1 MRLDRSELS
10 KAVQT
15 ALSLGAVAAVGV
27 AGTAMAQNTAAPQ
40 NDQQQPQTLQTI
52 VVTGSHIRR
61 VDLETDNPVV
71 AVTAQQIQATGALTL
86 GDVIEKLPVITGGL
100 QNPSVNNGGGSGST
114 LIGLRGLGASRTLIL
129 VDGQRVNNK
138 DLNSIPTVAVERVE
152 VLTSGASAI
161 YGSDAIGGVVNF
173 ILKSNYQGAQ
183 FTLNYGVSDHDDG
196 VRKGGSFMFGQTSDK
211 GSILAGISYNKF
223 DSILQASRPFA
234 ANVQTVTTSNGQLIY
249 PVYAG
254 TSFNLRDSVILGNS
268 TDPAARALAAK
279 FGCAS
284 GTTLSLNPGSF
295 DAGTSPTG
303 PGDYHCITAEDA
315 YNFAAVNYILTP
327 QERTNAFFKG
337 VYHLSDNVD
346 FYATMYHNKTSSGF
360 QLAPAVFGVPT
371 VGALTVSKDSYY
383 NPFGVDFSPSGADLR
398 LRMVPVGNR
407 RAQNGNIT
415 DQIITGFRGNFDIM
429 DRNWSWDVGYN
440 YGHTSTT
447 NTILGLPNQ
456 AAIVPGIASA
466 SALDPATGQVVCLNN
481 INGGF
486 GPDNVIANCTPWD
499 PFNLNSPITKQVLGQ
514 AGAPAIID
522 TYGIERTYHADIS
535 GGLFDLPGGTAQLAG
550 GISYRTEYTD
560 NTVGTAILLDPATGT
575 CQLGSQ
581 CSAHLQGGYNVK
593 EAYAELYLPVIKDLP
608 FVNSLNVTLSDRF
621 SKYSTFGS
629 TNNWKAGLEWRP
641 IDDLLLR
648 GTVASVFRAPT
659 IGDIFQAPVSSA
671 PFLNHDPCDLITA
684 PNPACVGVPT
694 NGTFLNNAEQVR
706 ADGTDNP
713 NGGQQLSALNSGSQ
727 AAGFP
732 LGPEL
737 GKSFDFGVVYSP
749 HFVPGL
755 SASVD
760 FWRIY
765 LNNTI
770 TGAGVQT
777 VLNQCFAG
785 NLTYC
790 PLITRTLSGPNAGQ
804 IQRITQ
810 PTVNLGRTDIKGVDL
825 AANYRLPQFAFGQ
838 FNIGLQATYMQQVKI
853 QTAPGSDTNTVVQGA
868 GVMGWFGSGLNSICP
883 FSAGGM
889 CFYPRVRG
897 QLSLDWQLGPWSA
910 GWRMRGT
917 SPFRMDGSQGEPAVE
932 NLNRYGTYIYND
944 LNVGYNIEPINTM
957 VEAGVNNVFD
967 KQPPFLGGGRSLNSN
982 TDPEDFDTIGRY
994 YWARVTVKF

>member
-27 AGTAMAQNTAAPQ
+27 AGSAFAQNTTTTQSDQ
-40 NDQQQPQTLQTI
+40 NQPQTLQTI

-71 AVTAQQIQATGALTL
+71 AVTAQQIQSTGALTL
-86 GDVIEKLPVITGGL
+86 GDVIEKLPVVSGGL

-114 LIGLRGLGASRTLIL
+114 LIGLRGLGQSRTLVL
-129 VDGQRVNNK
+129 VDGQRINNK
-138 DLNSIPTVAVERVE
+138 DLNSIPTIAVERVE

-183 FTLNYGVSDHDDG
+183 FTASYGISDHDDG
-196 VRKGGSFMFGQTSDK
+196 ARKGGSFLFGQTSDK

-223 DSILQASRPFA
+223 DAIMQSNRPFS
-234 ANVQTVTTSNGQLIY
+234 ANVQTVTTTDGHVIY
-249 PVYAG
+249 PIYAG
-254 TSFNLRDSVILGNS
+254 TSFNLRDSVILGNN
-268 TDPAARALAAK
+268 TALAAK
-279 FGCAS
+279 FGCAT
-284 GTTLSLNPGSF
+284 GTTLSLNQGSF

-315 YNFAAVNYILTP
+315 YNFAGVNYILTP
-327 QERTNAFFKG
+327 QERTNAFLKG

-346 FYATMYHNKTSSGF
+346 FYATVYHNKTSSAF

-371 VGALTVSKDSYY
+371 TGVLTVSKDSYY
-383 NPFGVDFSPSGADLR
+383 NPFGVDFSPSGADIR
-398 LRMVPVGNR
+398 LRMAPVGNR
-407 RAQNGNIT
+407 RAQNGNTT
-415 DQIITGFRGNFDIM
+415 DQIMTGFRGNFNIM
-429 DRNWSWDVGYN
+429 DRNWSWDVGYDF
-440 YGHTSTT
+440 GHTSTV

-456 AAIVPGIASA
+456 AAILPGIANP
-466 SALDPATGQVVCLNN
+466 SALDPATGQVVCLQD

-486 GPDNVIANCTPWD
+486 GDDNVIANCTPWD

-522 TYGIERTYHADIS
+522 TYGMERTMHADIS
-535 GGLFDLPGGTAQLAG
+535 GGLFDLPAGTMQLAAG
-550 GISYRTEYTD
+550 VSYRKEYTN
-560 NTVGTAILLDPATGT
+560 NTVGTAILLDTATGT

-593 EAYAELYLPVIKDLP
+593 EAYAELYLPLLKDLP

-629 TNNWKAGLEWRP
+629 TNNWKIGVEWRP
-641 IDDLLLR
+641 IEDLLLR
-648 GTVASVFRAPT
+648 GTTASVFRAPT

-671 PFLNHDPCDLITA
+671 PFLAHDPCDNITVA
-684 PNPACVGVPT
+684 NPACAGVPLD
-694 NGTFLNNAEQVR
+694 GTFLNNAEQFR
-706 ADGTDNP
+706 SDGSKNP
-713 NGGQQLSALNSGSQ
+713 NGAQQLSALVSGSQ

-765 LNNTI
+765 LNDTI

-785 NLTYC
+785 NLAYC
-790 PLITRTLSGPNAGQ
+790 PLITRVQSGPNAGQ
-804 IQRITQ
+804 IQRMTQ
-810 PTVNLGRTDIKGVDL
+810 PTVNIGRTDIKGVDF

-838 FNIGLQATYMQQVKI
+838 FNIGLQATYMSQVKI
-853 QTAPGSDTNTVVQGA
+853 QTVPGSDTNTVLQGA
-868 GVMGWFGSGLNSICP
+868 GVMGWFGSGLQSVCP

-897 QLSLDWQLGPWSA
+897 QLSVDWQLGPWSA

-917 SPFRMDGSQGEPAVE
+917 SPFRMADSPAGRSIE
-932 NLNRYGTYIYND
+932 NLDRYGTYIYSD
-944 LNVGYNIEPINTM
+944 LNLGYNIQPINTM
-957 VEAGVNNVFD
+957 VEAGINNVFD

-982 TDPEDFDTIGRY
+982 TDPADFDTIGRY